1 MENIE
6 LIFVPAPGTGHMV
19 SAVEFSKRLIHRD
32 GRIRITILF
41 MKWFPNASVDAYME
55 SLAASQPDG
64 IQVIHLPQVDLPSF
78 DPTKSIES
86 FFPAIVESYTPPVR
100 NAVRD
105 IVSMKSGSDETRVAG
120 VVLDFFCSPMIDI
133 ATNFDLPSYIFFTT
147 NAAFLG
153 FMLYVPDRHSLNNS
167 EFETSDPEH
176 LIPGFANPVPTCV
189 LPSAVFSRMGVT
201 PHISK
206 PLKVGPVIDLNGLNY
221 SNSDDKVMEWLD
233 DQPQSSVVFLC
244 FGSMGSFK
252 APQVKQI
259 ALGLERS
266 RVRFLWA
273 LRVPP
278 PHNDASEMLPE
289 GFLERV
295 QGRGMICDWAPQLK
309 VLAHKAIGG
318 FISHCGW
325 NSIIESL
332 WFGVPIVTWPMYAE
346 QQLNAFKMAT
356 ELGLAVEIRLDY
368 RKDSDELVMADEIE
382 KAVGKVM
389 DGESEVRKKV
399 KEMAEMTRKCI
410 MEGGSSFNSIGR
422 LIQDMDGEISSMEYH
437 DVCFEGEFVIK
448 MSRSVLGAELQRSD
462 IKGVVFVLVYL

>member
-1 MENIE
+1 MKNIE
-6 LIFVPAPGTGHMV
+6 LIFVPAPGTGHFV

-32 GRIRITILF
+32 DRIRITILH
-41 MKWFPNASVDAYME
+41 MKWFPNASVDAYIE
-55 SLAASQPDG
+55 SLAASQPDR
-64 IQVIHLPQVDLPSF
+64 IQVIDLPQVDVPSF

-86 FFPAIVESYTPPVR
+86 SIPAFVESYIPPVR
-100 NAVRD
+100 SAVRD
-105 IVSMKSGSDETRVAG
+105 IISMKSSSDETGVAG
-120 VVLDFFCSPMIDI
+120 LVLDLFCSPMIDI
-133 ATNFDLPSYIFFTT
+133 GTEFDLPSYIFFPS
-147 NAAFLG
+147 NASFLG
-153 FMLYVPDRHSLNNS
+153 FMLYIPDRHSLKSS

-176 LIPGFANPVPTCV
+176 LIPGFANPVPSCV
-189 LPSAVFSRMGVT
+189 LPPAVFRKDGSYTVY
-201 PHISK
+201 
-206 PLKVGPVIDLNGLNY
+206 LKTAERFKDAKGIIVNTSEAIEPYALNHLSNRQNPSVYPVGPVIDFNGLSY
-221 SNSDDKVMEWLD
+221 SNSDDKVMKWLD

-266 RVRFLWA
+266 RVRFLWS

-346 QQLNAFKMAT
+346 QQLNAFLMAK
-356 ELGLAVEIRLDY
+356 ELGLAVEMRLDY
-368 RKDSDELVMADEIE
+368 KQDSDELVVADEIE
-382 KAVGKVM
+382 KAVGKIM
-389 DGESEVRKKV
+389 DGESELRKKV

-410 MEGGSSFNSIGR
+410 IEGGSSFNSIGR
-422 LIQDMDGEISSMEYH
+422 LIQDT
-437 DVCFEGEFVIK
+437 
-448 MSRSVLGAELQRSD
+448 LGNN
-462 IKGVVFVLVYL
+462 

>member
-1 MENIE
+1 MKNIE
-6 LIFVPAPGTGHMV
+6 LIFVPAPGTGHMA

-32 GRIRITILF
+32 DRIRITILF

-86 FFPAIVESYTPPVR
+86 FFPAIVESYIPPVT

-120 VVLDFFCSPMIDI
+120 VVLDLFCSPMIDI
-133 ATNFDLPSYIFFTT
+133 ASHFDLPSYIFFTT

-189 LPSAVFSRMGVT
+189 LPSAVFSKDGGYT
-201 PHISK
+201 TY
-206 PLKVGPVIDLNGLNY
+206 LKMAERFKDAKGIIVNTFEPIEPYALRYFSNGKNPPVYPVGPVIDLNGLNY
-221 SNSDDKVMEWLD
+221 SSSDDKVMEWLD

-273 LRVPP
+273 LRVPS

-346 QQLNAFKMAT
+346 QQLNAFLMAK
-356 ELGLAVEIRLDY
+356 ELGLAVEMRLDY
-368 RKDSDELVMADEIE
+368 RTYSDELVMADEIQKSVE
-382 KAVGKVM
+382 KVM

-399 KEMAEMTRKCI
+399 KEMTEMARKCI

-422 LIQDMDGEISSMEYH
+422 LIQDMVGNCH
-437 DVCFEGEFVIK
+437 QGIK
-448 MSRSVLGAELQRSD
+448 
-462 IKGVVFVLVYL
+462 